1 MEKPQHPNYAQF
13 VELKFE
19 KLLMI
24 HSQKLKLLFMQINE
38 TVKNVKRFYYR
49 LMPGAWGNHS
59 TLSQHYQQILLRLK
73 LRKWPGAVIM

>member
-24 HSQKLKLLFMQINE
+24 HSQNLKPLFMQINE

-49 LMPGAWGNHS
+49 LMPGAIIPVYSITALS
-59 TLSQHYQQILLRLK
+59 TDFVEIET
-73 LRKWPGAVIM
+73 